1 MGLQF
6 LWECSKDASSHRDV
20 TWYDVYFGKGAEL
33 KEMQN
38 IVIETWNY
46 PYNEN
51 ENLNYIKYQIVSWR
65 TFERTGSK
73 EKVARAGASSL
84 QISNKK

>member
-1 MGLQF
+1 MSNKKDGAAETYLLAKIAKICKIISCALMGLQF

-51 ENLNYIKYQIVSWR
+51 EN
-65 TFERTGSK
+65 
-73 EKVARAGASSL
+73 
-84 QISNKK
+84 